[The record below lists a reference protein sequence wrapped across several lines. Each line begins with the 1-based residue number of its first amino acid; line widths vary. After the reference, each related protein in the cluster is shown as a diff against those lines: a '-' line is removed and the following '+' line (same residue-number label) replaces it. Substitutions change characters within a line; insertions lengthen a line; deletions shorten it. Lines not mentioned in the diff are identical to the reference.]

1 MSREELWTQ
10 SVRHR
15 ASLRSPL
22 KLEKHPLVR
31 AHLWNRG
38 TGALNNIHSEITCGV
53 PVDWRLGNFNNVTL
67 YTPPRSLT
75 PKSLPSRAQSELR
88 GRACTLFLPA
98 QHRHF
103 QQMWNLGKPG
113 HEQASVSRRKA
124 TLPGHSSA
132 GTEGRHHPAGRATAK
147 QRCTGLTA
155 EFGMQPGMTQN
166 TAQHPCHE
174 KEDPW
179 LWMAQSR

>member
-67 YTPPRSLT
+67 YIPQRSLT
-75 PKSLPSRAQSELR
+75 PKALLSTAQSQNCVAKHVPFPSLYNT
-88 GRACTLFLPA
+88 GR
-98 QHRHF
+98 QF
-103 QQMWNLGKPG
+103 QQTREVWGNP
-113 HEQASVSRRKA
+113 AVSR
-124 TLPGHSSA
+124 PWSA
-132 GTEGRHHPAGRATAK
+132 EERPLYRATAVLT
-147 QRCTGLTA
+147 QREDITPQEGPLQTSAARGL
-155 EFGMQPGMTQN
+155 Q
-166 TAQHPCHE
+166 
-174 KEDPW
+174 
-179 LWMAQSR
+179 QSLECSQAWHRILLITLSGEGRFLAVDG